1 VPILRPAVLAAAA
14 LLLVAGCTGGGDP
27 AADGDPTPS
36 SSEAA
41 GEVDPIL
48 RGLDVC
54 ALLPPALAERASGVP
69 VEPSSRRLTS
79 LPGYAG
85 VVDEC
90 RFGVSFGSSA
100 VTLAV
105 GLAPATGADL
115 RRVGGRPRAG
125 VGGPA
130 RTRVTPTDE
139 SVTFLR
145 GATLVELRSPVSAD
159 APSRLAR
166 LVEVA
171 RVLAPDVPADPPES
185 DEQTTGRCQDLS
197 TDRVD
202 GVLGSPAG
210 LSRSLSYADGSAV
223 CSWATGITKARTVT
237 VAMYTNRQAGPF
249 LASQQDTG
257 PSTPVRGV
265 PGEAFTTPAS
275 AYVVADDGQAVAING
290 SFAGAR
296 NGRPLPVT
304 PELTAL
310 MGDAASALG

>member
-1 VPILRPAVLAAAA
+1 MPILRPALLAAA

-27 AADGDPTPS
+27 AADGEPTAS
-36 SSEAA
+36 SSAAA
-41 GEVDPIL
+41 GELDPIL
-48 RGLDVC
+48 GGLDVC
-54 ALLPPALAERASGVP
+54 GLLPPALAERASGVP
-69 VEPSSRRLTS
+69 VDPTSRRLTS

-105 GLAPATGADL
+105 GLAPATRADL
-115 RRVGGRPRAG
+115 RRVGGRPQPG
-125 VGGPA
+125 VGSPA
-130 RTRVTPTDE
+130 RTRVTSTDE

-145 GATLVELRSPVSAD
+145 GATLVELRTPVSAD
-159 APSRLAR
+159 APPRIGR
-166 LVEVA
+166 LVQVA
-171 RVLAPDVPADPPES
+171 RTLSRDVPADPPES
-185 DEQTTGRCQDLS
+185 DEQTNGRCKDLS

-202 GVLGSPAG
+202 AVLGSPAG
-210 LSRSLSYADGSAV
+210 LSRSLSYADGSAA
-223 CSWATGITKARTVT
+223 CSWATGTTGARTVT

-257 PSTPVRGV
+257 PSNPVEGV
-265 PGEAFTTPAS
+265 PGEAFTTPES

-290 SFAGAR
+290 SFAKAR
-296 NGRPLPVT
+296 DGRPLPVT

-310 MGDAASALG
+310 MGDAASALQ

>member
-1 VPILRPAVLAAAA
+1 V
-14 LLLVAGCTGGGDP
+14 
-27 AADGDPTPS
+27 DPT
-36 SSEAA
+36 
-41 GEVDPIL
+41 
-48 RGLDVC
+48 
-54 ALLPPALAERASGVP
+54 
-69 VEPSSRRLTS
+69 SRRLTS
-79 LPGYAG
+79 LSRYAG

-90 RFGVSFGSSA
+90 RFGVSFGASA

-115 RRVGGRPRAG
+115 RRIGGRPRAG
-125 VGGPA
+125 VGDAA

-145 GATLVELRSPVSAD
+145 GATLVELRTPVSTE
-159 APSRLAR
+159 APSRIGS

-171 RVLAPDVPADPPES
+171 RELARDVPADPPES
-185 DEQTTGRCQDLS
+185 DEQTSGRCRDLS

-202 GVLGSPAG
+202 GVLGAPAG

-223 CSWATGITKARTVT
+223 CSWATGVTRARTVT

-257 PSTPVRGV
+257 PSARVRRV

-290 SFAGAR
+290 SFARAR

-310 MGDAASALG
+310 MDDAASALR